1 VRSAGA
7 RSVAG
12 TATGGHGR
20 MSRRSLAVRSVQVAI
35 RRLGGTRCTWVAAA
49 GARTRSSKPT
59 KAGCTPK
66 AWMTAS
72 GARSWRLVLRRSLPA
87 GRYEAYS
94 RAVIRAGFAEGR
106 FSRADGNLVR
116 FRVG

>member
-1 VRSAGA
+1 
-7 RSVAG
+7 
-12 TATGGHGR
+12 
-20 MSRRSLAVRSVQVAI
+20 
-35 RRLGGTRCTWVAAA
+35 
-49 GARTRSSKPT
+49 
-59 KAGCTPK
+59 
-66 AWMTAS
+66 MTAS
-72 GARSWRLVLRRSLPA
+72 GARSWRLVLRRSLPP